1 MIWAGPQSL
10 PRSPGIGW
18 GHGGVQQPQ
27 PYFAQ
32 PAIDR
37 WQGGTQQPQPQPYF
51 PQPQPRFNPYASQ
64 APFNPYANK
73 FMPLPG
79 PRPGPMPPPRSP
91 GKGRYG
97 RSYRPPTFPSN
108 YGQMRY
114 TPQRFGG
121 YGIPSS
127 LPGILNRPIGPPPG
141 GPGRKGGGS
150 PGKGG
155 RPGGPGRKG
164 GGGQFD
170 PYHQTG
176 QLPTGQFDPYHQ
188 FGGQMQPQEPV
199 MTDQYFPSHQTG
211 QLPGPTP
218 TLRSDETMG
227 HVKDLYNASPGWPQP
242 GGGGMFGT
250 LGGPGYGE
258 FPLGTA
264 GPRVDPSDPAYG
276 TPPGIRSME
285 EFTNRN
291 MELQQNQTNQFQ
303 QNLPPPPPPLS
314 IPGTPNAINAS
325 TGAQAMVGDPV
336 DVGFSGGVSVALPT
350 MSQAQKRAQYF
361 QKQRMNRAGYSTGGI
376 TDLPVDRRQNGGK
389 TGTSEENTRQSFGD
403 AAFRMHLRGVE
414 LRNKNIKADSAEASR
429 DRKMVGLLRTLEYK
443 AQLKADSPYFTK
455 NDRKELE
462 KYQRLVGPSKEFTPE
477 QLQQKE
483 QYTNEYLTPRNRKAE
498 GGSTEEGREIS
509 NWNLGGGRLP
519 LNMPRSGTGRMPDDV
534 KNYFN
539 TFTGLSPEGL
549 DLFLVSEKENET
561 IEQSMGRLSRMRAA
575 NDNPDHSQYGV
586 FGEML
591 YQKPFERVDTSIP
604 LRESMDAEFAE
615 LGSML
620 DNREETN
627 MKRLVIRDHIKD
639 LEARKQAR
647 LDKEK

>member
-1 MIWAGPQSL
+1 MSQFPGDMSSVYLSGGTHKDYDPRFDQT
-10 PRSPGIGW
+10 PRSPAIG
-18 GHGGVQQPQ
+18 
-27 PYFAQ
+27 
-32 PAIDR
+32 R

-164 GGGQFD
+164 GGGPLIRDEFD

-176 QLPTGQFDPYHQ
+176 QLP
-188 FGGQMQPQEPV
+188 
-199 MTDQYFPSHQTG
+199 TG

-242 GGGGMFGT
+242 GGYRMEDRRAQLDFQPGGGMIGT

-264 GPRVDPSDPAYG
+264 GPRVDPSDPAYRA
-276 TPPGIRSME
+276 PPGNRSMDE
-285 EFTNRN
+285 LTNRN
-291 MELQQNQTNQFQ
+291 LELQQNQTNQFQ

-336 DVGFSGGVSVALPT
+336 DVGFSGGVTVPLPT

-361 QKQRMNRAGYSTGGI
+361 QKQRMKRAGYSTGGI
-376 TDLPVDRRQNGGK
+376 TDLPVDRRQEGGE
-389 TGTSEENTRQSFGD
+389 TGTSEG
-403 AAFRMHLRGVE
+403 
-414 LRNKNIKADSAEASR
+414 
-429 DRKMVGLLRTLEYK
+429 
-443 AQLKADSPYFTK
+443 
-455 NDRKELE
+455 
-462 KYQRLVGPSKEFTPE
+462 
-477 QLQQKE
+477 
-483 QYTNEYLTPRNRKAE
+483 
-498 GGSTEEGREIS
+498 TEVS

-519 LNMPRSGTGRMPDDV
+519 INMPRSGTGRMPDDV

-586 FGEML
+586 YGKML
-591 YQKPFERVDTSIP
+591 YQPPFERADTSIP
-604 LRESMDAEFAE
+604 LQERADASFAE

-627 MKRLVIRDHIKD
+627 MKRLVIQDYIKD
-639 LEARKQAR
+639 LRARKQAR